1 VLAVS
6 VKIREA
12 SAPKG
17 KRRLRYT
24 AWLFFLFS
32 AVASAQTPPVSPC
45 SSCHRQGKTQPFT
58 AMAQAMENASDCAIL
73 IRNPLLTFTHGSYSY
88 RIERRGNQSFYTVTS
103 GKESLTLPIRYAVG
117 SSVAVGQTYILEHE
131 GEFYESRASYFSE
144 LAGLDITIG
153 HSSTTPSNLLE
164 AAGRRLAAD
173 EKLRC
178 IGCHSTG
185 AVRKRELILNEL
197 TPGVQCSHCHE
208 NAFVHLTEEL
218 SGDHGA
224 VAMKRLATL
233 SAGDISDFC
242 GQCHRTWEEIA
253 LTGIRDITTLRFQ
266 PYRLQGSKCFD
277 EDDPRISCIACHDP
291 HVEVDTVAEHY
302 DSRCLACHTAKT
314 KPGLCK
320 VAKMGCTNCHMPK
333 LELPGAHHKFA
344 DHRIRIVRP
353 GEKFP
358 G

>member
-1 VLAVS
+1 
-6 VKIREA
+6 
-12 SAPKG
+12 
-17 KRRLRYT
+17 
-24 AWLFFLFS
+24 
-32 AVASAQTPPVSPC
+32 
-45 SSCHRQGKTQPFT
+45 
-58 AMAQAMENASDCAIL
+58 MAQAMENAADCSVL
-73 IRNPLLTFTHGSYSY
+73 IQNPLLSFSDGRYSY

-103 GKESLTLPIRYAVG
+103 GTQSLTMPIRFAVG
-117 SSVAVGQTYILEHE
+117 SSVAVGQTYLLEYE
-131 GEFYESRASYFSE
+131 GELYESRVSYFSE
-144 LAGLDITIG
+144 VGGPDVTIG
-153 HSSTTPSNLLE
+153 HKSTTPSNLLE
-164 AAGRRLAAD
+164 AAGRRLAPD

-185 AVRKRELILNEL
+185 AVRKRDLLLNEL

-208 NAFVHLTEEL
+208 NAFAHLDEKLNSDPGPDT
-218 SGDHGA
+218 
-224 VAMKRLATL
+224 MKRLSSL
-233 SAGDISDFC
+233 SAGEISNFC

-266 PYRLQGSKCFD
+266 PYRLQGSKCFN
-277 EDDPRISCIACHDP
+277 EDDSRISCIACHDP

-302 DSRCLACHTAKT
+302 DSHCLACHTAKA
-314 KPGLCK
+314 KPGVCK
-320 VAKMGCTNCHMPK
+320 VAKKRCTNCHMPK

>member
-1 VLAVS
+1 VLVVS
-6 VKIREA
+6 VKIGDA
-12 SAPKG
+12 FAPTAQP
-17 KRRLRYT
+17 RSRY
-24 AWLFFLFS
+24 AAFVLLLFA
-32 AVASAQTPPVSPC
+32 AVLSAQTPPISPC
-45 SSCHRQGKTQPFT
+45 SSCHRQGKSQPFT

-73 IRNPLLTFTHGSYSY
+73 IRNPLLTLAQGPYSY
-88 RIERRGNQSFYTVTS
+88 RIERRGNQSFYTVIS
-103 GKESLTLPIRYAVG
+103 GKESLTLPIRYAIG
-117 SSVAVGQTYILEHE
+117 SSVAVGQTYILEHA
-131 GEFYESRASYFSE
+131 GELYESRVSYFSE

-153 HSSTTPSNLLE
+153 HNSTTPSSLLE
-164 AAGRRLAAD
+164 AAGRRLAPD

-185 AVRKRELILNEL
+185 AVRKRELLLNEL

-208 NAFVHLTEEL
+208 NALVHLSEKL
-218 SGDHGA
+218 SGENGA
-224 VAMKRLATL
+224 VAMKRLSTL
-233 SAGDISDFC
+233 SAGGVSNFC

-266 PYRLQGSKCFD
+266 PYRLQTSKCFD
-277 EDDPRISCIACHDP
+277 EDDPRISCTACHDP

-302 DSRCLACHTAKT
+302 DSRCLACHTAKA

-320 VAKMGCTNCHMPK
+320 VAKKGCTNCHMPK

-358 G
+358 A

>member
-1 VLAVS
+1 
-6 VKIREA
+6 
-12 SAPKG
+12 
-17 KRRLRYT
+17 
-24 AWLFFLFS
+24 
-32 AVASAQTPPVSPC
+32 
-45 SSCHRQGKTQPFT
+45 
-58 AMAQAMENASDCAIL
+58 MAQAMENASDCAIL
-73 IRNPLLTFTHGSYSY
+73 IRNPLLTFVQGSYSY

-103 GKESLTLPIRYAVG
+103 GKESLTLPIRFAVG

-131 GEFYESRASYFSE
+131 GEFYESRVSYFSE

-153 HSSTTPSNLLE
+153 HNSTTPSNLLE
-164 AAGRRLAAD
+164 AAGRRLAVD

-208 NAFVHLTEEL
+208 NAFVHLGEKL
-218 SGDHGA
+218 SGDAGTGT
-224 VAMKRLATL
+224 MKRLSTL
-233 SAGDISDFC
+233 SAGEISDFC

-266 PYRLQGSKCFD
+266 PYRLQGSKCFN

-291 HVEVDTVAEHY
+291 HVEVDKVAEHY
-302 DSRCLACHTAKT
+302 DSRCLACHTAKS
-314 KPGLCK
+314 KPGLCR
-320 VAKMGCTNCHMPK
+320 VAKKACTNCHMPK

-353 GEKFP
+353 GETFP